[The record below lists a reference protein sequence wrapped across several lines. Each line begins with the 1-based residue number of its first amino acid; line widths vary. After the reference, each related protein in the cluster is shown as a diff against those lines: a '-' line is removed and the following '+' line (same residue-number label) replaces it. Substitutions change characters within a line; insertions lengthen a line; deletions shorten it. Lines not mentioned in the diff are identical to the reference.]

1 MIYTLTLSPSID
13 YYVLLE
19 NLYKGK
25 VNRSKTE
32 YVRVGGKGI
41 NVSKILKE
49 LDIDSIPVI
58 FTAGFTKDKIIED
71 LNNSKLSY
79 HEISV
84 GGMNR
89 INVKI
94 AAQEETSINTNG
106 LYINNEKILELLE
119 YLKNLQDGDYLVLS
133 GSIPN
138 GVDKNV
144 YKKIVSVV
152 AEKDIKVIV
161 DAEKELLLGTLSYH
175 PYLIKPNL
183 EELEQIAGRSL
194 PTEKDIYN
202 EACKLIEKGAL
213 NVLVSLGEK
222 GILHVA
228 SDLSKI
234 YLPSIE
240 VNVINTTGA
249 GDSLVAGVL
258 AGVVQNKSLN
268 DSLKLGLACACATVE
283 SGHLANRYFID
294 QKLKLIK

>member
-25 VNRSKTE
+25 INRSKTE

-49 LDIDSIPVI
+49 FDIDSIPVI
-58 FTAGFTKDKIIED
+58 FTAGFTKDKILED

-79 HEISV
+79 YEISV

-94 AAQEETSINTNG
+94 SAQEETAINTNG
-106 LYINNEKILELLE
+106 LYINNEKIKELLE
-119 YLKNLQDGDYLVLS
+119 YLKDLQDGDYLVLS

-138 GVDKNV
+138 GVDKTV
-144 YKKIVSVV
+144 YKKIVAAV
-152 AEKDIKVIV
+152 ADKDIKVIV
-161 DAEKELLLGTLSYH
+161 DAEKDLLLGTLSYH

-183 EELEQIAGRSL
+183 QELEDIAGRSL
-194 PTEKDIYN
+194 STESDIYK

-222 GILHVA
+222 GILYV
-228 SDLSKI
+228 SNDLSKI
-234 YLPSIE
+234 YLPSID

-258 AGVVQNKSLN
+258 AGVVQNKSLI